1 MINLLMVACLISND
15 NKIPKH
21 QCFGCTKRH
30 LGCRSDCESWIKYEN
45 YKIGQDKCRRI
56 GYLQELNNY
65 VSRDKIIDE
74 YIRDKQK
81 RKRLYGF
88 RV

>member
-1 MINLLMVACLISND
+1 M
-15 NKIPKH
+15 
-21 QCFGCTKRH
+21 
-30 LGCRSDCESWIKYEN
+30 E
-45 YKIGQDKCRRI
+45 QDKCRRI

-65 VSRDKIIDE
+65 VSRDKIVDE

-88 RV
+88 RI